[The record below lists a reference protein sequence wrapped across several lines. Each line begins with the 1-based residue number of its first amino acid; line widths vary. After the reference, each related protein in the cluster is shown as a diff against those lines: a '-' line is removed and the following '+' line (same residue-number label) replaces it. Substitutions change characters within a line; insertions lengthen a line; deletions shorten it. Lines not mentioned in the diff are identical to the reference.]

1 MGALDSLVRKTLAD
15 RRRLANKCALMPK
28 GICLS
33 ADEVRRLVE
42 LALMGFPGPAIAREL
57 HCSVSTVQKYAR
69 QEGLSLRQPLRSQTV
84 RISFDAPEFHTVC
97 YHAARR
103 GMRPNELCRVI
114 CAVVFAENLLD
125 AILDVR
131 NGP

>member
-1 MGALDSLVRKTLAD
+1 
-15 RRRLANKCALMPK
+15 MPK

-33 ADEVRRLVE
+33 ADQVRRLIE
-42 LALMGFPGPAIAREL
+42 LAALGFPGPAIARQL
-57 HCSVSTVQKYAR
+57 HCSVSTAQKYAR

-103 GMRPNELCRVI
+103 GMRPNELCRIIV
-114 CAVVFAENLLD
+114 AVVLGDNLLD
-125 AILDVR
+125 AILDVGDR
-131 NGP
+131 PDGVAVNGREPGV